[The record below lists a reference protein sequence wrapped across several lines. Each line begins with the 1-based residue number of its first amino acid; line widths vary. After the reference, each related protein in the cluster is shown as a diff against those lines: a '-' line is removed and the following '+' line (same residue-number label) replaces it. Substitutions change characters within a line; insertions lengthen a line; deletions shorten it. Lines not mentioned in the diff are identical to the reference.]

1 MALAANP
8 AAMQRGHL
16 LGFHFRPK
24 RLSCMTMQKSC
35 AWFLLTSMAAFGG
48 CGAGGQKQASAS
60 KKAPIAV
67 APVVQAKAELTQI
80 NPPKDLIAVARIEH
94 LDNASATIA
103 RWMSLPFDLRMLDT
117 LGPGLSRT
125 LMLGAPVEAAVAL
138 AEGSDTEVLQPYAVF
153 SAPISS
159 VDAGRAM
166 FEKFGRK
173 LQVLSPEVWIT
184 TDESPVT
191 CAVAPALGRAP
202 VRLVCGDRRVDVE
215 NLLPYATRGLP
226 LLAMGSSDLH
236 AELRLTPIRERY
248 GQRLRQAKAVGVPMA
263 LGWMGISDTRL
274 SRPITDILYALGDE
288 FVDVMD
294 DLDRISINA
303 QVAAAPDRIDIS
315 TSFGFTR
322 SRSWFAQAVADSAKR
337 GAPAPAAFFELP
349 NDSGAATYMAPSN
362 PRLFESI
369 AHRLEAL
376 VDGGL
381 AHLEV
386 NQKLRDDFGRS
397 LDQYANLTWGGAC
410 GQGEPGSNS
419 DVSTATKTSEL
430 VAMNEWQICNYDAM
444 SPSIVVNFLESAG
457 KLIADKKVEQLLGAG
472 SVSLK
477 RRAAN
482 HGLPT
487 GSSVF
492 DLRINT
498 KALES
503 TMGNWGSKPIKSE
516 KQSNK
521 RSQAGTSSIVTLH
534 IYVVPDANRTWVGS
548 GTDAKAIEA
557 HLAAARKSGGPG
569 HLTSATDLSWLR
581 ETPAVAGGFVSLA
594 HFGAL
599 LAARMGQ
606 KGLSKNR
613 VDEALA
619 VAPHHGKNPI
629 PFTVQV
635 RGDSNAPELWFN
647 TRLDKAIFEDLVAVG
662 GQSLMKKV
670 SK

>member
-1 MALAANP
+1 
-8 AAMQRGHL
+8 
-16 LGFHFRPK
+16 
-24 RLSCMTMQKSC
+24 MQKSC
-35 AWFLLTSMAAFGG
+35 AWFVLTSMAAFGG
-48 CGAGGQKQASAS
+48 CGAGGQKQASEP
-60 KKAPIAV
+60 KKAPV
-67 APVVQAKAELTQI
+67 ASSPVIQAKAELTQLS
-80 NPPKDLIAVARIEH
+80 PPKDLIAVARIEH
-94 LDNASATIA
+94 LDNASVTLA
-103 RWMSLPFDLRMLDT
+103 RWMGLPFDLRMLDT

-125 LMLGAPVEAAVAL
+125 LLLGAPAEAAVAL

-153 SAPISS
+153 SVAISS
-159 VDAGRAM
+159 VAAGRSM

-173 LQVLSPEVWIT
+173 LESLSPGVWIT

-191 CAVAPALGRAP
+191 CAIAPALGRAP

-226 LLAMGSSDLH
+226 LLALGSSELH

-248 GQRLRQAKAVGVPMA
+248 GQRLRQAKAVGVPVA
-263 LGWMGISDTRL
+263 LGWMGIADTRL

-303 QVAAAPDRIDIS
+303 QVAAAPDRLDIS

-322 SRSWFAQAVADSAKR
+322 SHSWFAQAVADSGKR
-337 GAPAPAAFFELP
+337 SAPAPAIFFELP
-349 NDSGAATYMAPSN
+349 NDSGAASYMAPSN
-362 PRLFESI
+362 PRLFETV

-386 NQKLRDDFGRS
+386 NQKLRDDFVRN
-397 LDQYANLTWGGAC
+397 LDQYANLPWGAAC
-410 GQGEPGSNS
+410 GQGEPGATS
-419 DVSTATKTSEL
+419 DPSRATKTGDL
-430 VAMNEWQICNYDAM
+430 FAMSEWQVCTYDAL
-444 SPSIVVNFLESAG
+444 SLSIVVNFLESAG

-472 SVSLK
+472 SFSLK
-477 RRAAN
+477 RRVAN

-487 GSSVF
+487 GTSVF
-492 DLRINT
+492 EFKVNT
-498 KALES
+498 NALES
-503 TMGNWGSKPIKSE
+503 TIGNWGSKAIKSE
-516 KQSNK
+516 KQSIK
-521 RSQAGTSSIVTLH
+521 RSQGAASSAVTLH
-534 IYVVPDANRTWVGS
+534 VYIVPDANRTWVGT

-557 HLAAARKSGGPG
+557 HLAAARKSGGAG
-569 HLTSATDLSWLR
+569 HLTSATNLSWLR
-581 ETPAVAGGFVSLA
+581 DTPAVAGGYVSLA

-606 KGLSKNR
+606 KGLSKGR

-635 RGDSNAPELWFN
+635 RGESNAPELWFN
-647 TRLDKAIFEDLVAVG
+647 TRLDRAIFEDLVAVG
-662 GQSLMKKV
+662 SQAAMMKAAK
-670 SK
+670 